1 MCHHFTRPSRSV
13 VRTRHIE
20 EVSQDYHQGTGEI
33 TYTTYV
39 RAIHKG
45 VYQGKLSD
53 GKPVTMTKAEIRAE
67 PKTYQLRKEL
77 GHHNCYRLVCKAVER
92 YRELKAIG
100 AACGPMQR
108 DMPNRAKTN
117 YLFCNG
123 ESVTDLELKQDEDV
137 NHYDVVTI
145 KDPDGETTRKYLVET
160 CWVPSD
166 DTTLPTKT
174 RIET

>member
-1 MCHHFTRPSRSV
+1 MCHHFARPSRSV
-13 VRTRHIE
+13 IRTRCIE
-20 EVSQDYHQGTGEI
+20 RVNQHYSQGSGEVCSI
-33 TYTTYV
+33 TYV
-39 RAIHKG
+39 KAIKKG

-53 GKPVTMTKAEIRAE
+53 GKLFTMTRAEIRAE
-67 PKTYQLRKEL
+67 PQTYQLRKEP
-77 GHHNCYRLVCKAVER
+77 GHHNCYRLVCRAVER

-100 AACGPMQR
+100 AACGPKQR

-137 NHYDVVTI
+137 DHYDIVAI

-160 CWVPSD
+160 CWPPSD
-166 DTTLPTKT
+166 DTTPSD
-174 RIET
+174 RDED